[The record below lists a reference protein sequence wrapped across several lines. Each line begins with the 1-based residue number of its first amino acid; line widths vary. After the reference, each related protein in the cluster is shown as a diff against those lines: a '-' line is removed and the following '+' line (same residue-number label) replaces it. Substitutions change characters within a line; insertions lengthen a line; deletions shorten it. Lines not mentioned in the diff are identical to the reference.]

1 MSLCLHGAANQGQT
15 AEEMAA
21 AKAAEREEG
30 EEKQRY
36 LKIAEAIKDQLKSHE
51 MALIALSAVWGGLPH
66 RGLIATWS
74 WVLYMFFGGSGG

>member
-36 LKIAEAIKDQLKSHE
+36 LKKSHE
-51 MALIALSAVWGGLPH
+51 MALIAWSAVWGGLPH
-66 RGLIATWS
+66 RELIATWS